1 MEKLEKNG
9 DVNKFDG
16 NGAKPLELQWEKKD
30 RYKSLYVV
38 YFTLFLQ
45 SLGLAI
51 AMTGVWPYI
60 SKVILLVRL
69 IDQLRTLVAFS

>member
-1 MEKLEKNG
+1 MEKLEKSG
-9 DVNKFDG
+9 EVNKFES
-16 NGAKPLELQWEKKD
+16 NAAANLKPLELQWEKKD

-60 SKVILLVRL
+60 SKVRFFYKTQTI
-69 IDQLRTLVAFS
+69 FPN